1 MKKRF
6 LLKVCCGILALA
18 MLAGCGNSS
27 SSSSGQSSS
36 STVSTSSAESTPES
50 SETNGTEEKLPLTE
64 QTLPVSDEKV
74 TLSYWRVWSN
84 DYTPD
89 FNEYQVNKEMEEL
102 TNVKIEF
109 TTVASSI
116 GKEKFGILLASQD
129 LPDMI
134 ENNVAYPGGGEKAI
148 SDGIYIDMA
157 PYVADYMPTYRA
169 LRESDE
175 TVRKI
180 TVSDT
185 GKMWGIYPL
194 FCNNDMELCAEPSW
208 IGMVIRQDWLD
219 GLKLEQPHTI
229 DQWHTVLTAFKEQ
242 KGAEAPLLLSK
253 TGIMPYDY
261 FLSAFGVKS
270 EFYRDG
276 STVKYGP
283 IEEGY
288 RQYLEL
294 MAQWYEEGLVDQ
306 NFISNEITS
315 NAPKDYIAT
324 GKSGVATYSW
334 AGTGNYLYET
344 GSSTDA
350 NINWQPITGP
360 VLKEG
365 EVCQAR
371 NISYIAIQTPVSVT
385 SSCEYPEVAA
395 KWLDY
400 QYTKDGFIANS
411 FALLLNE
418 VHNRAFRRSIQTI
431 SYMPYFVS
439 MVVMCGIIVD
449 FTQSGGLISD
459 AVAFLTGGKAQNLL
473 GNKDYFRTIYTVS
486 SIWQG
491 LGYGSIIYLAALS
504 GVNQDLYE
512 AAKIDGAGRWKQTI
526 HVTLP
531 SISSTIVIMFI
542 MKMGTML
549 SVGSEKVL
557 LLYSPAIYQT
567 ADVISTY
574 VYRNGFETY
583 DYGFSTAVGL
593 FNSVVNTVFLVS
605 ANFLCKKY
613 TETSLF

>member
-175 TVRKI
+175 TVRKM

-253 TGIMPYDY
+253 TI
-261 FLSAFGVKS
+261 LS
-270 EFYRDG
+270 
-276 STVKYGP
+276 
-283 IEEGY
+283 
-288 RQYLEL
+288 
-294 MAQWYEEGLVDQ
+294 
-306 NFISNEITS
+306 
-315 NAPKDYIAT
+315 
-324 GKSGVATYSW
+324 
-334 AGTGNYLYET
+334 
-344 GSSTDA
+344 
-350 NINWQPITGP
+350 
-360 VLKEG
+360 
-365 EVCQAR
+365 
-371 NISYIAIQTPVSVT
+371 T
-385 SSCEYPEVAA
+385 SSLP
-395 KWLDY
+395 
-400 QYTKDGFIANS
+400 
-411 FALLLNE
+411 
-418 VHNRAFRRSIQTI
+418 
-431 SYMPYFVS
+431 
-439 MVVMCGIIVD
+439 
-449 FTQSGGLISD
+449 
-459 AVAFLTGGKAQNLL
+459 L
-473 GNKDYFRTIYTVS
+473 G
-486 SIWQG
+486 
-491 LGYGSIIYLAALS
+491 
-504 GVNQDLYE
+504 
-512 AAKIDGAGRWKQTI
+512 
-526 HVTLP
+526 
-531 SISSTIVIMFI
+531 
-542 MKMGTML
+542 
-549 SVGSEKVL
+549 
-557 LLYSPAIYQT
+557 
-567 ADVISTY
+567 
-574 VYRNGFETY
+574 
-583 DYGFSTAVGL
+583 
-593 FNSVVNTVFLVS
+593 
-605 ANFLCKKY
+605 
-613 TETSLF
+613 

>member
-27 SSSSGQSSS
+27 SSSSGQSSF
-36 STVSTSSAESTPES
+36 STVLTSSAESTPES

-175 TVRKI
+175 TVRKM

-411 FALLLNE
+411 FGDSECYTVDGEGNYAFTDKIMNGEHGIDPQNEQFCYRRKDFPGLVSWKVYDLTNPAQRLAAREVYDSDGTDLVLPKIEMTDTEGNEYNALYTD
-418 VHNRAFRRSIQTI
+418 IQT
-431 SYMPYFVS
+431 FVQEKTATYIMGS
-439 MVVMCGIIVD
+439 ESLDSFDSFVE
-449 FTQSGGLISD
+449 
-459 AVAFLTGGKAQNLL
+459 
-473 GNKDYFRTIYTVS
+473 TIKGMN
-486 SIWQG
+486 IDRCIEIQQ
-491 LGYGSIIYLAALS
+491 AAL
-504 GVNQDLYE
+504 E
-512 AAKIDGAGRWKQTI
+512 R
-526 HVTLP
+526 
-531 SISSTIVIMFI
+531 
-542 MKMGTML
+542 
-549 SVGSEKVL
+549 
-557 LLYSPAIYQT
+557 
-567 ADVISTY
+567 
-574 VYRNGFETY
+574 Y
-583 DYGFSTAVGL
+583 DAR
-593 FNSVVNTVFLVS
+593 
-605 ANFLCKKY
+605 
-613 TETSLF
+613 